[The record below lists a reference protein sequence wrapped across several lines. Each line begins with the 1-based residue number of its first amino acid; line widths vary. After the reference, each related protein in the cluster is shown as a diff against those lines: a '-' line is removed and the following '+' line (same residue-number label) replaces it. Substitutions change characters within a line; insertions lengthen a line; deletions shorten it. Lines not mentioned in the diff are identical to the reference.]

1 MPSPLP
7 LPTQTTLQLTSSS
20 DVPYALS
27 ISSSSEVSPI
37 LRLNLTSP
45 STSLRWSG
53 EFQASYVE
61 DLTRKAGNYKKMA
74 VFLTMLTSKS
84 STTNIDVL
92 TLSELKSMKQKSS
105 SKPHPSTSSSAD
117 SGRRYVILTYVGEFD
132 KVHYPLPLKVAED
145 DISPAETQVDLLR
158 YEVNQKDEE
167 IRRLNEDLAAALT
180 RMESTEAAAVDSPP
194 PPPHSGNVGDLKRKN
209 ASLRRKLTA
218 MEAAFLEETKRNKKE
233 IRELKASIAS
243 VSQESKG
250 ENKIEQLRRKL
261 SSLSSALR
269 KERENHSRTKN
280 GATIKL
286 TRLREELERVK
297 SENES
302 LQRGRKADRA
312 KRERIGRSTTPR
324 DRRRAGNNASYDRPT
339 SASRSARSSAR
350 TPSTGGSSRRGG
362 DSSKREARSRSNSS
376 TRSAPRF
383 DPTEYVREKAR
394 KEEERRK
401 RRAWENSPARSVD
414 SRGSRGSMR
423 SVDSRGSRGSTRSAE
438 SRGRRERGAVK
449 QSGGGKRGS
458 KKKSRERKSDNRKN
472 NENLAPPQIKNYAR
486 QQQSKGGKNEEAGEN
501 VQGEIKDINKRLQ
514 DLQTFINQANGGGK
528 VA

>member
-1 MPSPLP
+1 
-7 LPTQTTLQLTSSS
+7 
-20 DVPYALS
+20 
-27 ISSSSEVSPI
+27 
-37 LRLNLTSP
+37 
-45 STSLRWSG
+45 
-53 EFQASYVE
+53 
-61 DLTRKAGNYKKMA
+61 MA

-145 DISPAETQVDLLR
+145 DLGPAETQVDLLR

-167 IRRLNEDLAAALT
+167 IRRLTEDLAAARTSL
-180 RMESTEAAAVDSPP
+180 ESTEAAAVDSPP

-297 SENES
+297 SEVRMRRRGGGGEEGGGETATTTTNRNPFYRCSSQNES

-458 KKKSRERKSDNRKN
+458 KKKSRERKSDNCKN

-486 QQQSKGGKNEEAGEN
+486 QQQSKGGKNEEVGEN